1 MTAPV
6 PGGQTIGAEQVDRDG
21 STKGPER
28 SPAYLTYLLFI
39 VWPYLHI
46 YIHIHVMTHIYTY
59 TDIFVTVGVGPIL
72 LSLVMVSTEW

>member
-28 SPAYLTYLLFI
+28 SPAYLTYLLFV

-46 YIHIHVMTHIYTY
+46 HTY
-59 TDIFVTVGVGPIL
+59 TCDDIYIYL
-72 LSLVMVSTEW
+72 C